1 MGKRG
6 HRSLSERERAVA
18 HMNAAE
24 KYNDTGHIEKA
35 VAHVK
40 RAMHYGGSDIP
51 RFGAPVEWRKITMHE
66 GKVALFDVGTILTG
80 DIDASSHIAAYE
92 ASDEGVDATE
102 TLKTGGIRV
111 VPYLTHGHRMY
122 FYYNYK
128 ETHIIAGLFVKP
140 STIDSAKAVKDAINM
155 CKLIDST
162 DKQKKIGD
170 LEANQSTATEQ
181 MKPVWEKQI
190 AKIRGE
196 IETSKSDLDE
206 ARRKDA
212 IDWYAIVEKT
222 NELARSEPGAE
233 LAQCILSHL
242 ARRKLLSVEELKRVA
257 RYSEQNVG
265 RGPDATPYKGLVCVD
280 HTGVSIADQS
290 GNVRYVHTYVTRNKP
305 DGSVRVLD
313 VKNKK
318 DTSALCDMRA
328 ASMRD
333 SSLVGAQ
340 KGPIVYCI
348 KPSGENQ
355 CTLFAE
361 IGDEKT
367 GAVSCIYVAPYF
379 DTNDKLGQ
387 VSLLALSP
395 VAAPLVTRDIAGAV
409 TTANAIGIQ
418 GTTGERAFVS
428 RVRLFLLL
436 MHFQSFAPA
445 GRAESFAIETKAGRC
460 TAGISAQD
468 ASETTITINDHD
480 PETKKITSTRVAL
493 TGTDTVLDAL
503 RIAMK
508 LNQYDRIG

>member
-1 MGKRG
+1 MD
-6 HRSLSERERAVA
+6 
-18 HMNAAE
+18 AAE

-51 RFGAPVEWRKITMHE
+51 RFGAPVEWRKITNE
-66 GKVALFDVGTILTG
+66 CKVALFDVGTIRPG

-122 FYYNYK
+122 FYYNYN
-128 ETHIIAGLFVKP
+128 ESHIAGLFVKP
-140 STIDSAKAVKDAINM
+140 STIDSARAVKAAINM

-162 DKQKKIGD
+162 DKQKQISD
-170 LEANQSTATEQ
+170 LEAKQSIATEQ
-181 MKPVWEKQI
+181 MKTMWEKQI

-196 IETSKSDLDE
+196 IDTRKADLDE

-212 IDWYAIVEKT
+212 SDWYAIVAKT

-242 ARRKLLSVEELKRVA
+242 ARRKLLSDEELKRVA
-257 RYSEQNVG
+257 RYSQQNVG
-265 RGPDATPYKGLVCVD
+265 LGSDTTPYKGLVCVD

-305 DGSVRVLD
+305 DGSVRLLD
-313 VKNKK
+313 VKNKQ

-328 ASMRD
+328 ASTRD

-395 VAAPLVTRDIAGAV
+395 VAAPRVARDIAGAV

-418 GTTGERAFVS
+418 GATGERAFVS

-468 ASETTITINDHD
+468 ANETTITIHDHD
-480 PETKKITSTRVAL
+480 PETKKITSKRVAL

-508 LNQYDRIG
+508 LNQSDRVG